1 MLGFLYAQTGSGK
14 TYTMAGT
21 QSNPGVNIRALQ
33 ELFEIA
39 QQRSGEND
47 TRLKCA
53 RSPLSCSSNPGSPQH
68 RAGSCIPDVPS
79 SLDALFYLPPPEPLC
94 ACV

>member
-1 MLGFLYAQTGSGK
+1 LDSFLSDFCVSQTGSGK

-21 QSNPGVNIRALQ
+21 QSNPGVNIRALH

-47 TRLKCA
+47 TTLKCVLWTNNGT
-53 RSPLSCSSNPGSPQH
+53 PFLH
-68 RAGSCIPDVPS
+68 
-79 SLDALFYLPPPEPLC
+79 
-94 ACV
+94 